1 MQIKL
6 ILIWRGGN
14 DAAGTPV
21 HGFEWWTGT
30 KPAYWKL
37 LSKAG
42 VKVDLP
48 KSCLLLAKR
57 FNQELRHLLR
67 FTESR
72 RFYELIWVTRPII
85 TCTARCTLIQYLYR
99 WSRQWLIRYL
109 EFIYSS
115 VRRWILD
122 TERNGW
128 VCYRRKGGWGGVEWV
143 SGHNL
148 GPRPHWVLKNWS
160 KISG

>member
-14 DAAGTPV
+14 DAAGTV

-85 TCTARCTLIQYLYR
+85 TCTARCTVICTDDWFAT
-99 WSRQWLIRYL
+99 WSL
-109 EFIYSS
+109 FIALSGAES
-115 VRRWILD
+115 WTLKEMDGCV
-122 TERNGW
+122 
-128 VCYRRKGGWGGVEWV
+128 RRKGGWGGVEWV